1 MFGKVENATPVIK
14 PEVGSTTTDDGYS
27 AEAMATNRAVVRA
40 LDSIWK
46 ESFGFGFK
54 TLGK

>member
-1 MFGKVENATPVIK
+1 MFGKVENATPVIT
-14 PEVGSTTTDDGYS
+14 PEAGPTTSQDGYS

-40 LDSIWK
+40 LDSIWR